1 MSQDVVNTID
11 TSFPVIAL
19 GNQLRQAELV
29 AFAGSLATAVET
41 KFNELDIRE
50 KNDVLE
56 LKALVAKAQA
66 AADKI
71 EDYERDEIKA
81 ILERLVNDQVVIRM
95 IASMGAKLGNTNYSL
110 VSVVSTLATMA
121 KVRSTRMLTD
131 ALGKINGASMELVD
145 GRVALFGCNLLVD
158 GNNITGT
165 FVCNDAA
172 VFGVP
177 VSFYG
182 KFVRQAGS
190 VISLFGAALAIGG
203 ILDSEVSHL
212 VIDLT
217 AELQVIAPS
226 SIDVA
231 AAVVEPAPI
240 PAPTPAP
247 APAPAPVEPAPI
259 EPAPVE
265 PAPVEPAP
273 VEPAPVEPAPVEPAP
288 VEPAPVDPAPVD
300 PAPAT
305 GL

>member
-1 MSQDVVNTID
+1 MSQEVVNTID
-11 TSFPVIAL
+11 TTFPVIAL

-71 EDYERDEIKA
+71 EDYERDQIKA

-247 APAPAPVEPAPI
+247 APAP
-259 EPAPVE
+259 VE

-288 VEPAPVDPAPVD
+288 VEPAPVDPAP
-300 PAPAT
+300 AT